1 VDSTRLRPRGSRG
14 SLRYLIVA
22 KLPRR
27 DSEDLLLVNIQL
39 TLEAAG
45 THADSSAS
53 LQPCKRV
60 SGLSCG
66 RTGDTQS
73 HPDSRLDDPV
83 IWGLLPLSYA
93 FNPSNLR
100 WTLGAHDICFKNRYA
115 EIPSS
120 LSTFANASSSVLASF
135 FNLGQVLPTHRS
147 KHSPN
152 GGPFQPSITQA
163 IRLLSS
169 QPFSSPPPPP
179 SETHFSDPFT
189 CGALTYTTTGDDTV
203 PAPSVYMRNRH
214 SWVHVFPEGL
224 VHQHPAADL
233 RYFKWGVARLIL
245 EAEPAPDV
253 LPMFIEGTQR
263 IMPEF
268 RTFPRFLPRVGKP
281 VRVAF
286 GEVLDYEATFGD
298 LRRKWQALVLQTR
311 VQRELVLREKE
322 VTMLGELT
330 DDVLRY
336 GREAEEIRIEVARR
350 MREEVL
356 KVRKAMG
363 EFPDPDPRLGDASTW
378 AADAG
383 VKEKKYKSRVDGS
396 DINQD

>member
-1 VDSTRLRPRGSRG
+1 MGVTGILSRG
-14 SLRYLIVA
+14 FLCGLNSV
-22 KLPRR
+22 
-27 DSEDLLLVNIQL
+27 E
-39 TLEAAG
+39 T
-45 THADSSAS
+45 T
-53 LQPCKRV
+53 
-60 SGLSCG
+60 GLSRFVEILEG
-66 RTGDTQS
+66 RQDPEKRQRGLITVS
-73 HPDSRLDDPV
+73 NHVSVLDDPV

-93 FNPSNLR
+93 FTPSNLR
-100 WTLGAHDICFKNRYA
+100 WTLGAHDICFKNSA
-115 EIPSS
+115 
-120 LSTFANASSSVLASF
+120 LASF

-147 KHSPN
+147 KHSPH

-179 SETHFSDPFT
+179 SDTHLSDPFA
-189 CGALTYTTTGDDTV
+189 CGALTYTTTGHDNV
-203 PAPSVYMRNRH
+203 PAPSVYRCNRH

-245 EAEPAPDV
+245 ESEPAPDV

-311 VQRELVLREKE
+311 VQRELVSREKE
-322 VTMLGELT
+322 VAMLGELT

-363 EFPDPDPRLGDASTW
+363 GFPDPDPRLGNASTW

>member
-1 VDSTRLRPRGSRG
+1 MSQPPPPSNPSLPWRMASSTIMGLTGVLSRG
-14 SLRYLIVA
+14 FLRGLNTV
-22 KLPRR
+22 
-27 DSEDLLLVNIQL
+27 EV
-39 TLEAAG
+39 T
-45 THADSSAS
+45 
-53 LQPCKRV
+53 
-60 SGLSCG
+60 GLSRFVELLECRQDPERRKRG
-66 RTGDTQS
+66 LLTVS
-73 HPDSRLDDPV
+73 NHVSVLDDPV
-83 IWGLLPLSYA
+83 IWGLLPLSNA

-100 WTLGAHDICFKNRYA
+100 WTLGAHDICFKNGF
-115 EIPSS
+115 
-120 LSTFANASSSVLASF
+120 LSTF

-147 KHSPN
+147 KHSIF
-152 GGPFQPSITQA
+152 GGPFQPAMTQA

-169 QPFSSPPPPP
+169 QPFLSQPSPPLDTYLP
-179 SETHFSDPFT
+179 DPFT
-189 CGALTYTTTGDDTV
+189 CGTLTYTTTGEDVV
-203 PAPSVYMRNRH
+203 PSPSVYTRNRH

-224 VHQHPAADL
+224 VHQHPSSDL

-253 LPMFIEGTQR
+253 LPMFIDGTQH

-268 RTFPRFLPRVGKP
+268 RTFPRFAPRVSKS

-298 LRRKWQALVLQTR
+298 LRRRWQALVVRTR
-311 VQRELVLREKE
+311 AQRERATRTKE
-322 VTMLGELT
+322 VAMLGDLT
-330 DDVLRY
+330 DDTLRY
-336 GREAEEIRIEVARR
+336 GPEAEAIRIEVAKR

-363 EFPDPDPRLGDASTW
+363 GFPEPDPKLGEASTW
-378 AADAG
+378 AVDAA